1 MTSDGRTTLP
11 GVPNP
16 DAALIRSLRAGV
28 DDALRTVL
36 RGARRVALVN
46 FPNHGNPGDPAI
58 WLGTRAALR
67 RIGVRVGYQCA
78 WDTFSAAALRRA
90 VPDGPVLLNGG
101 GNFGDLYQGQQ
112 GLREHLLTT
121 LRGRRLVQL
130 PQSIHFRERD
140 NLDRVRR
147 LVAGHGDVTLMV
159 REHRSQEIAA
169 REFDADVHLAPDMA
183 FGLGAL
189 PPLGTPRHDVLW
201 LHRVPGDPEYVDH
214 GGSPDG
220 VTSSVVEWIH
230 EQHDEPEWRAD
241 HRIAKRANE
250 FLRSRAQAD
259 ARWARYTWRP
269 LGATFEPLG
278 QGWVRRG
285 LHILGRGRVVVTDK
299 LHGHVLAL
307 LAGQPHVVL
316 DNGYG
321 KVSGV
326 HESWTHPSTLACWAE
341 SGDVARKLALELLAA
356 RNR

>member
-1 MTSDGRTTLP
+1 M
-11 GVPNP
+11 PNP

-36 RGARRVALVN
+36 RGARQVALVN

-112 GLREHLLTT
+112 GMREHLLTT

-259 ARWARYTWRP
+259 ARWARYAWRP

>member
-1 MTSDGRTTLP
+1 VS
-11 GVPNP
+11 NP
-16 DAALIRSLRAGV
+16 DSALIAALRSEV
-28 DDALRTVL
+28 DDALRAVL

-101 GNFGDLYQGQQ
+101 GNFGDLYKGQQ
-112 GLREHLLTT
+112 GLREHLLSTVKDH
-121 LRGRRLVQL
+121 RLVQL
-130 PQSIHFRERD
+130 PQSIHFRERE

-147 LVAGHGDVTLMV
+147 LVADHGDVTLLV
-159 REHRSQEIAA
+159 REYRSRDIAA
-169 REFDADVHLAPDMA
+169 REFDAEVHLMPDMA
-183 FGLGAL
+183 FGLGELSLA
-189 PPLGTPRHDVLW
+189 GSPREDVVW

-214 GGSPDG
+214 GGLPDG
-220 VTSSVVEWIH
+220 ATGSVVEWIH
-230 EQHDEPEWRAD
+230 EQPDEPEWRLD
-241 HRIAKRANE
+241 HRIARRANV
-250 FLRSRAQAD
+250 FLRSRAQSD
-259 ARWARYTWRP
+259 PRWARYAWRP

-278 QGWVRRG
+278 HGWVRRG
-285 LHILGRGRVVVTDK
+285 LQILGRGRVLVTDK

-307 LAGQPHVVL
+307 LAGVPHVAL

-326 HESWTHPSTLACWAE
+326 HESWTHPSTLARWAD
-341 SGDVARKLALELLAA
+341 SGDEARTLALDLLTEQPDS
-356 RNR
+356 R